1 MSDNTSTPKALPHIQ
16 SQAPEQ
22 ATNLIQAH
30 DLSLHYGETVAFSG
44 VSLGLEARQIT
55 AIVGP
60 SGCGK
65 SSFLMC
71 LNRLTDLYPEA
82 KITGQLR
89 WGDWDLLHPKLNT
102 TALRRSMGMIL
113 QKPNPFP
120 LSIWKNLAFPLAEHG
135 IRKRDSQQARI
146 ETALQEVGL
155 WNEVKDRLKD
165 SALQL
170 SGGQQQRL
178 CIARALV
185 LRPEVLLMDEPC
197 SALDP
202 ISSRRVEDLIQGMAG
217 RYTVAIVTHNLAQA
231 RRLAD
236 RTAVFWNEAGAGR
249 LIESGSTV
257 QIFERPQ
264 HPLTQDYVS
273 GIRG

>member
-1 MSDNTSTPKALPHIQ
+1 MTALDSSTPRQASGPAD
-16 SQAPEQ
+16 APET
-22 ATNLIQAH
+22 APLIQA
-30 DLSLHYGETVAFSG
+30 DCLGLRYGKKVAFAD
-44 VSLGLEARQIT
+44 VSLGIRTGEIT

-71 LNRLTDLYPEA
+71 LNRLTDLVPEA
-82 KITGQLR
+82 EVTGRLR
-89 WGDWDLLHPKLNT
+89 WGDWDLLHPKLDT
-102 TALRRSMGMIL
+102 TSLRRRVGMIL

-135 IRKRDSQQARI
+135 IKRRAEQQQRI
-146 ETALQEVGL
+146 ELALQEVGL
-155 WNEVKDRLKD
+155 WDEVKDRLKE

-185 LRPEVLLMDEPC
+185 LQPEVLLMDEPC

-202 ISSRRVEDLIQGMAG
+202 ISSRRVEELVQGMRG

-231 RRLAD
+231 KRLAD
-236 RTAVFWNEAGAGR
+236 RTAVFWTEAGVGK
-249 LIESGSTV
+249 LIELGPTQ
-257 QIFERPQ
+257 QIFEQPQ
-264 HPLTQDYVS
+264 HPLTRDYVS
-273 GIRG
+273 GVQG

>member
-1 MSDNTSTPKALPHIQ
+1 MTALDTY
-16 SQAPEQ
+16 SQTEHPEASHTQ
-22 ATNLIQAH
+22 AVAELIQA
-30 DLSLHYGETVAFSG
+30 DSLSLHYGKTIAFSE
-44 VSLGLEARQIT
+44 VSLGLGAGEIT

-71 LNRLTDLYPEA
+71 LNRLTDLVPEA
-82 KITGQLR
+82 EVTGRLS
-89 WGDWDLLHPKLNT
+89 WGNWDLLHPKLDT
-102 TALRRSMGMIL
+102 TRLRRRVGMIL

-135 IRKRDSQQARI
+135 IKQRAEQQQRI
-146 ETALQEVGL
+146 ELALQEVGL
-155 WNEVKDRLKD
+155 WDEVKDRLRS

-178 CIARALV
+178 CLARALV
-185 LRPEVLLMDEPC
+185 LQPEVLLMDEPC

-202 ISSRRVEDLIQGMAG
+202 ISSRRVEELVLGMRG

-231 RRLAD
+231 KRLAD
-236 RTAVFWNEAGAGR
+236 QTAVFWTETAGGK
-249 LIESGSTV
+249 LIELGATT
-257 QIFERPQ
+257 QIFEAPQ
-264 HPLTQDYVS
+264 HPLTQDYV
-273 GIRG
+273 RGLQG

>member
-1 MSDNTSTPKALPHIQ
+1 MSDDTSTPKASPHIQ
-16 SQAPEQ
+16 SCAPTQAK
-22 ATNLIQAH
+22 LIQAH
-30 DLSLHYGETVAFSG
+30 DLSLHYGETAAFSG
-44 VSLGLEARQIT
+44 VSLGLEAGQIT

-155 WNEVKDRLKD
+155 WDEVKDRLKD

-202 ISSRRVEDLIQGMAG
+202 ISSRRVEELVQGMAG

-249 LIESGSTV
+249 LIESGPTA

>member
-1 MSDNTSTPKALPHIQ
+1 MTALDTHFPTN
-16 SQAPEQ
+16 APEAYAQ
-22 ATNLIQAH
+22 PVTALIQA
-30 DLSLHYGETVAFSG
+30 DSLSLRYGKKAAFAD
-44 VSLGLEARQIT
+44 VSLGMSAGEIT

-71 LNRLTDLYPEA
+71 LNRLTDLVPEA
-82 KITGQLR
+82 EISGQLR
-89 WGDWDLLHPKLNT
+89 WGDWDLLHPKLDT
-102 TALRRSMGMIL
+102 TSLRRRVGMIL

-135 IRKRDSQQARI
+135 IKQRGEQRQRI
-146 ETALQEVGL
+146 EQALQEVGL

-185 LRPEVLLMDEPC
+185 LQPEVLLMDEPC

-202 ISSRRVEDLIQGMAG
+202 ISSRRVEELVRGMRG

-231 RRLAD
+231 KRLAD
-236 RTAVFWNEAGAGR
+236 QTAVFWTEEGGGH
-249 LIESGSTV
+249 LIEMGATG
-257 QIFERPQ
+257 QIFEQPQ

-273 GIRG
+273 GVQG